1 MNDRCLVRRGS
12 LDANK
17 KHLSITNQSTLKV
30 GITVKDFE
38 LWYKQ
43 NSYNYTR
50 LVRTI
55 CRTIGKIKTALAC
68 GPAQF
73 AEIKHSHWLKLIT

>member
-38 LWYKQ
+38 LWYTQ
-43 NSYNYTR
+43 NSYNYTQ
-50 LVRTI
+50 
-55 CRTIGKIKTALAC
+55 CPALR
-68 GPAQF
+68 GQF
-73 AEIKHSHWLKLIT
+73 VEQLAKLKLH